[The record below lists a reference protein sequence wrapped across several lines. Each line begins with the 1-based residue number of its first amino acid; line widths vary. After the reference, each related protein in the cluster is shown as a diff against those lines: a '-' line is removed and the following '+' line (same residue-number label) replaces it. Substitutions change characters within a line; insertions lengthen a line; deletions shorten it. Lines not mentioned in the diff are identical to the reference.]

1 MRGREFLSPTH
12 VAYVDVR
19 FSVHATEDLDKV
31 INAVQQVLPAD
42 HIDDIVFKKK
52 TLRGHYGNPI
62 TLFDTRIKKK
72 MVVEAFADHL
82 FSHLNE
88 QDKESLLREID
99 QHVEE
104 GSLYIRLDKQ
114 AAFPGEMRLCVAD
127 PIRVRI
133 RFRKKRI
140 EDIVEICR
148 ELGM

>member
-1 MRGREFLSPTH
+1 MPQKH
-12 VAYVDVR
+12 VAYIDVR

-31 INAVQQVLPAD
+31 INAVHQVFPAD
-42 HIDDIVFKKK
+42 HIDDIAFRKKA
-52 TLRGHYGNPI
+52 LRGHYGNPI
-62 TLFDTRIKKK
+62 TLFDTRIRKKAI
-72 MVVEAFADHL
+72 VEALVDHL
-82 FSHLNE
+82 FSSLNE

-114 AAFPGEMRLCVAD
+114 AAFQGEIRLCTAD

-140 EDIVEICR
+140 EDIVKICQ
-148 ELGM
+148 ELGK

>member
-1 MRGREFLSPTH
+1 MPQKH
-12 VAYVDVR
+12 VAYIDVR
-19 FSVHATEDLDKV
+19 FSMHATEDLDKV
-31 INAVQQVLPAD
+31 INAVHQVLPAD
-42 HIDDIVFKKK
+42 HIDDIAFKKK
-52 TLRGHYGNPI
+52 ALRGHYGNPI

-72 MVVEAFADHL
+72 RTVEALVDRL
-82 FSHLNE
+82 FSSLDE

-114 AAFPGEMRLCVAD
+114 AAFEGEMRLCASD

-140 EDIVEICR
+140 EDIVKICQ
-148 ELGM
+148 ELGK

>member
-1 MRGREFLSPTH
+1 
-12 VAYVDVR
+12 VAYIDVR

-31 INAVQQVLPAD
+31 INAVQQLLPAD
-42 HIDDIVFKKK
+42 QVEDIAFKKK

-72 MVVEAFADHL
+72 KVVEALVEHL
-82 FSHLNE
+82 FSNLNE
-88 QDKESLLREID
+88 QDKVSLLREID

-114 AAFPGEMRLCVAD
+114 AAFQGEIRLCAAD

-133 RFRKKRI
+133 RFRKKKI
-140 EDIVEICR
+140 EDIVKICR

>member
-1 MRGREFLSPTH
+1 LSQPH
-12 VAYVDVR
+12 VAYIDVR

-31 INAVQQVLPAD
+31 INAVQQLLPAD
-42 HIDDIVFKKK
+42 QVEDIAFKKK

-72 MVVEAFADHL
+72 KVVEALVKHL
-82 FSHLNE
+82 FSNLNE
-88 QDKESLLREID
+88 QDKASLLREID

-114 AAFPGEMRLCVAD
+114 AAFQGEIRLCAAD

-133 RFRKKRI
+133 RFRKKKI
-140 EDIVEICR
+140 EDIVKICR

>member
-1 MRGREFLSPTH
+1 
-12 VAYVDVR
+12 VAYIDVR

-31 INAVQQVLPAD
+31 INAVHQVFPAD
-42 HIDDIVFKKK
+42 HIDDIAFKKK
-52 TLRGHYGNPI
+52 ALRGHYGNPI
-62 TLFDTRIKKK
+62 TLFDTRIRKKAI
-72 MVVEAFADHL
+72 VEALVDHL
-82 FSHLNE
+82 FSSLNE

-114 AAFPGEMRLCVAD
+114 AAFQGEMRLCRSD

-140 EDIVEICR
+140 EDIVKICQ
-148 ELGM
+148 ELGK

>member
-1 MRGREFLSPTH
+1 MSQTH
-12 VAYVDVR
+12 VAYVDIR

-31 INAVQQVLPAD
+31 IDAVQQVLPAD
-42 HIDDIVFKKK
+42 HIDDIVFEKNA
-52 TLRGHYGNPI
+52 LRGHYGNPI

-72 MVVEAFADHL
+72 RIVEALVDYL
-82 FSHLNE
+82 FSSLNE

-114 AAFPGEMRLCVAD
+114 AAFQGEMRLCVAD

-140 EDIVEICR
+140 EDIVRICR